1 MKHFLTLHFF
11 IFLAFCA
18 DISVLFFVEFG
29 TWAGSLEDLRKLSQK
44 WERCSFWTRPE
55 NSGKASDV
63 CNASHSYNQCVGKV
77 MLRAQKFH
85 PRHRSKMHNG
95 ILYFIN
101 ERIAFLKKV
110 IELVFTGYWNALVRD
125 RNSENSTEA
134 WPERNGF
141 WLVFLTSSCVIWK
154 KNTLLLSRRLIQQSV
169 KENIMTYFQFS

>member
-1 MKHFLTLHFF
+1 
-11 IFLAFCA
+11 
-18 DISVLFFVEFG
+18 
-29 TWAGSLEDLRKLSQK
+29 
-44 WERCSFWTRPE
+44 
-55 NSGKASDV
+55 
-63 CNASHSYNQCVGKV
+63 

-134 WPERNGF
+134 
-141 WLVFLTSSCVIWK
+141 
-154 KNTLLLSRRLIQQSV
+154 
-169 KENIMTYFQFS
+169 

>member
-1 MKHFLTLHFF
+1 MLTFRYF
-11 IFLAFCA
+11 
-18 DISVLFFVEFG
+18 FFVEFG

-85 PRHRSKMHNG
+85 QRHRSKMHNG

-110 IELVFTGYWNALVRD
+110 IELVFTGYWNALVCD
-125 RNSENSTEA
+125 RNSENSTGA
-134 WPERNGF
+134 WPERTMGF
-141 WLVFLTSSCVIWK
+141 DWFFLTSSCVIWK

-169 KENIMTYFQFS
+169 KE

>member
-18 DISVLFFVEFG
+18 DISVRELGLLRILESFRKNEKDVVSEP
-29 TWAGSLEDLRKLSQK
+29 GSKIPPTPQ
-44 WERCSFWTRPE
+44 
-55 NSGKASDV
+55 
-63 CNASHSYNQCVGKV
+63 
-77 MLRAQKFH
+77 
-85 PRHRSKMHNG
+85 SKMHNG

-134 WPERNGF
+134 
-141 WLVFLTSSCVIWK
+141 
-154 KNTLLLSRRLIQQSV
+154 
-169 KENIMTYFQFS
+169 